1 MSIQFAFNIRS
12 SERLNLRKLPAFFGG
27 FRGTPRGD
35 GYSKNMGHISGR
47 AVLRQAFRRLEHEV
61 PGKVARVLRSL
72 RHPDSRWVRIPVGVL
87 LILGGIF
94 SILPFLGLWML
105 PLGLL
110 LIAYD
115 IPMLQKPVGR
125 FTLWAI
131 HKWASF
137 RQRFFPEPP
146 RG

>member
-1 MSIQFAFNIRS
+1 M
-12 SERLNLRKLPAFFGG
+12 ELPS
-27 FRGTPRGD
+27 TMD
-35 GYSKNMGHISGR
+35 TSKGMTHESGR

-61 PGKVARVLRSL
+61 PGKVARVLRGL
-72 RHPDSRWVRIPVGVL
+72 RHPDSRWVRIPMGIL

-94 SILPFLGLWML
+94 AILPFLGLWML

-115 IPMLQKPVGR
+115 IPLLQKPIGR

-131 HKWASF
+131 DKWTSF
-137 RQRFFPEPP
+137 RQRFFPDRTRE
-146 RG
+146 

>member
-1 MSIQFAFNIRS
+1 MSMVQEGGGWGNSSLSTEAF
-12 SERLNLRKLPAFFGG
+12 SELLSAMD
-27 FRGTPRGD
+27 T
-35 GYSKNMGHISGR
+35 SKSMRHESGR

-72 RHPDSRWVRIPVGVL
+72 RHPDSRWVRIPAGIL

-115 IPMLQKPVGR
+115 IPILQKPVGR
-125 FTLWAI
+125 FTLWAV
-131 HKWASF
+131 HKWAAF
-137 RQRFFPEPP
+137 RQRYFPERPQN
-146 RG
+146 

>member
-1 MSIQFAFNIRS
+1 MTTTSD
-12 SERLNLRKLPAFFGG
+12 ERTTGAKADPDQLAGGDPRLDKLVNRLP
-27 FRGTPRGD
+27 PRMGD
-35 GYSKNMGHISGR
+35 IVTYLLKPS
-47 AVLRQAFRRLEHEV
+47 
-61 PGKVARVLRSL
+61 
-72 RHPDSRWVRIPVGVL
+72 SRWVRIPAGIL

-115 IPMLQKPVGR
+115 IPFLQKPVGR

-131 HKWASF
+131 QKWASF
-137 RQRFFPEPP
+137 RQWFFPERP